1 MKKEYTIKLKE
12 TMLDSEDAD
21 KLVIMPYHQADLKR
35 HNHHFFELVYIT
47 GGTAVHTLNDIS
59 TSLKEG
65 DYFIVDFGSEHS
77 YEDSRDLTLINCLFL
92 PEIIDDTLRDCCS
105 FETLIHGCMLRYYK
119 LYLGRTAANQIFH
132 DEDGRIFRLLNGMT
146 KEYQEKKVGYTEI
159 FRCRLLEILILTMR
173 NIVDSTYG
181 MHNSTMVLNAIQY
194 INGNYQNQKILSGFC
209 EQFHFSPQY
218 VSRRFKQETG
228 FTIKEY
234 LQKVRMEKSC
244 ELLSGSDMFIS
255 EIAQAVGYTD
265 VKFFNV
271 LFRRT
276 LKMSPREYRKISS

>member
-1 MKKEYTIKLKE
+1 MKREHTIELRE
-12 TMLDSEDAD
+12 TAVNLGKAD
-21 KLVIMPYHQADLKR
+21 KLVISPYHQDDMSR
-35 HNHHFFELVYIT
+35 HNHHFFELVYII
-47 GGTAVHTLNDIS
+47 GGTAVHTLNDIRIA
-59 TSLKEG
+59 LKEG

-92 PEIIDDTLRDCCS
+92 PEIIDDTLRDCRS

-132 DEDGRIFRLLNGMT
+132 DKDGRILQLLNGMM
-146 KEYQEKKVGYTEI
+146 KEYQEKLVGYTEI

-173 NIVDSTYG
+173 NIVDNTSG
-181 MHNSTMVLNAIQY
+181 IHNSTLILDAIQY
-194 INGNYQNQKILSGFC
+194 INSNYRNQKILSGFC

-218 VSRRFKQETG
+218 VSRKFKQETG
-228 FTIKEY
+228 FTVKEY

-244 ELLSGSDMFIS
+244 ELLAGSDMYIS
-255 EIAQAVGYTD
+255 EIAREVGYTD

-271 LFRRT
+271 LFRRI
-276 LKMSPREYRKISS
+276 LKMSPREYRKISF